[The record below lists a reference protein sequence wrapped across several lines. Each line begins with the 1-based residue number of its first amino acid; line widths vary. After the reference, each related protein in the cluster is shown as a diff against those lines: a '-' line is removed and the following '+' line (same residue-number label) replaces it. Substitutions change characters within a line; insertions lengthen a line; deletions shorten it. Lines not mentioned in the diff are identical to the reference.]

1 MTTVYVQVLPVHKK
15 IHLGLS
21 KRPQNNL
28 ITHIRVKEVIT
39 FWYTYIQNWL
49 YLGNIKI
56 IQLPILILT
65 SRNISTAKP
74 KKNSFIFYL
83 YKKKKKW
90 YIYIQKLF
98 FLKQKN
104 NNWSIIIF

>member
-83 YKKKKKW
+83 YKKKKKMVHLHPK
-90 YIYIQKLF
+90 IVLSKA
-98 FLKQKN
+98 KK
-104 NNWSIIIF
+104 